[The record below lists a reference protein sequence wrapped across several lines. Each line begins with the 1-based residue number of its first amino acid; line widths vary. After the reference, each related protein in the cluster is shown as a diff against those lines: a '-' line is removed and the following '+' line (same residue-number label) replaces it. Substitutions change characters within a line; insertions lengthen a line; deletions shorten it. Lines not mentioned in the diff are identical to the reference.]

1 MKAGIRRRL
10 VWSYLLLIILTVVLF
25 EILIVSALRFY
36 YVEGIKQAMKDQGA
50 MFTSFY
56 EQEMAEGTFSKKAP
70 ILLQRYNFL
79 INAQVQIYDSTGKLI
94 ADTHE
99 TLNEEKM
106 EYEDVG
112 KALGGETSYF
122 QGETGEEKILSISQ
136 PLNLDETTFGAIRV
150 ITSMKQVDQ
159 VLQQNSL
166 MLMLIGLFVILV
178 AAFISLILA
187 NTITKPI
194 GVMTAAAE
202 QMASGQ
208 FSVRIA
214 KTKNDEIGKLAETL
228 NYMAEEVE
236 KHEQL
241 KNEFIASVS
250 HELRTPLTSVKG
262 WAITLHSMSEDQVF
276 REGLEIISNESERL
290 SHMLGDLLDLSR
302 LSAGKIEYKFEK
314 IDIESLIHQA
324 VSQMAPRAARQ
335 GVKLTESISG
345 SGSVQGDVHRL
356 KQVLLN
362 ILDNSLKFTQAG
374 GKVTVSL
381 QVSDK
386 DVLVAIADSGA
397 GIPDEELPLV
407 KEKFFKGKSRAS
419 GTGLGL
425 AICQEIIAAHNGS
438 LDLKSKASKGT
449 TVEIRLPVDKS

>member
-1 MKAGIRRRL
+1 M
-10 VWSYLLLIILTVVLF
+10 LIIVTVLLF

-56 EQEMAEGTFSKKAP
+56 EQEMAEGTFEKKAP

-79 INAQVQIYDSTGKLI
+79 INAQVQIYDSAGKLI

-99 TLNEEKM
+99 TLNKGEK

-122 QGETGEEKILSISQ
+122 QGESDGEKVLSISQ
-136 PLNLDETTFGAIRV
+136 PLNLDGTTFGVIRV
-150 ITSMKQVDQ
+150 ITSMMQVNQ
-159 VLQQNSL
+159 VLKQNSL

-194 GVMTAAAE
+194 GAMTAAAE
-202 QMASGQ
+202 QMASGK

-214 KTKNDEIGKLAETL
+214 KTKDDEIGKLAETL
-228 NYMAEEVE
+228 NFMAEEVE

-302 LSAGKIEYKFEK
+302 LSAGKIEYKFEMV
-314 IDIESLIHQA
+314 EVENLIHQA
-324 VSQMAPRAARQ
+324 VMQMEPRAARQ
-335 GVKLTESISG
+335 GVKLIESIVG
-345 SGSVQGDVHRL
+345 GGIVQGDIHRL
-356 KQVLLN
+356 KQVWLN
-362 ILDNSLKFTQAG
+362 ILDNSLKFTDAG
-374 GKVTVSL
+374 GQVTVSL
-381 QVSDK
+381 QVSGNEI
-386 DVLVAIADSGA
+386 VVSIADSGA

-407 KEKFFKGKSRAS
+407 KEKFYKGKSRAS

-425 AICQEIIAAHNGS
+425 AICQEIIVAHGGNME
-438 LDLKSKASKGT
+438 LKSKAGKGT
-449 TVEIRLPVDKS
+449 TVVITLPAEKN

>member
-1 MKAGIRRRL
+1 M
-10 VWSYLLLIILTVVLF
+10 LIILTVLLF
-25 EILIVSALRFY
+25 EIVIISALRFY
-36 YVEGIKQAMKDQGA
+36 YVEGIKQAMRDQGA

-56 EQEMAEGTFSKKAP
+56 EQEMAEGTFTKKAP

-79 INAQVQIYDSTGKLI
+79 ISAQVQIYDSAGKLI

-99 TLNEEKM
+99 RLNDEKRD
-106 EYEDVG
+106 YEDVRT
-112 KALGGETSYF
+112 ALGGQTSYF
-122 QGETGEEKILSISQ
+122 KGEADGEKILSTSQ
-136 PLNLDETTFGAIRV
+136 PLKFDGTTYGAIRV
-150 ITSMKQVDQ
+150 ITTMKQVDQ
-159 VLQQNSL
+159 VLKQNSL
-166 MLMLIGLFVILV
+166 MLMLIGLFVILI

-214 KTKNDEIGKLAETL
+214 KTKDDEIGKLAETL
-228 NYMAEEVE
+228 NFMAEEVE

-262 WAITLHSMSEDQVF
+262 WAITLHSMSEDQIF

-302 LSAGKIEYKFEK
+302 LSAGKIEYKFERLDMK
-314 IDIESLIHQA
+314 NLIHQA
-324 VSQMAPRAARQ
+324 VNQMEPRAARQ
-335 GVKLTESISG
+335 GVTLIESIEESG
-345 SGSVQGDVHRL
+345 HVQGDGHRL

-362 ILDNSLKFTQAG
+362 ILDNSLKFTPARG
-374 GKVTVSL
+374 EITVSL
-381 QVSDK
+381 QVSEK
-386 DVLVAIADSGA
+386 VLAMTIADSGD
-397 GIPDEELPLV
+397 GIPDEEIHLV
-407 KEKFFKGKSRAS
+407 KEKFYKGKSRAS

-425 AICQEIIAAHNGS
+425 AICQEIIEAHNGR
-438 LDLKSKASKGT
+438 LDLRSKAGAGT
-449 TVEIRLPVDKS
+449 MVEVCLPVDNS

>member
-1 MKAGIRRRL
+1 M
-10 VWSYLLLIILTVVLF
+10 LIILTVVLF

-36 YVEGIKQAMKDQGA
+36 YVEGVTQALKDQGA
-50 MFTSFY
+50 MFSSFY
-56 EQEMAEGTFSKKAP
+56 EQEMAEGSFAKKAP

-79 INAQVQIYDSTGKLI
+79 INAQVQIYDTSGKLI

-99 TLNEEKM
+99 NLNGKTKGF
-106 EYEDVG
+106 EDVG
-112 KALGGETSYF
+112 TALGGETGYF
-122 QGETGEEKILSISQ
+122 KGEAAGEKILSISQ
-136 PLNLDETTFGAIRV
+136 PLKLNEHTHGAIRI

-159 VLQQNSL
+159 VLKQNSL
-166 MLMLIGLFVILV
+166 VLLLIGLFVIIV

-187 NTITKPI
+187 NTITKPLGMI
-194 GVMTAAAE
+194 TSAAE

-214 KTKNDEIGKLAETL
+214 KTKDDEIGKLAETL

-276 REGLEIISNESERL
+276 REGLEIITNESERL

-302 LSAGKIEYKFEK
+302 LSAGKIEYKFERVDLK
-314 IDIESLIHQA
+314 SLIRQA
-324 VSQMAPRAARQ
+324 ISQMGPRADRQ
-335 GVKLTESISG
+335 GVKLIESIEG
-345 SGSVQGDVHRL
+345 NGFVQGDEHRL

-362 ILDNSLKFTQAG
+362 ILDNSLKFTSG
-374 GKVTVSL
+374 GGEIAVSL
-381 QVSDK
+381 QEVEK
-386 DVLVAIADSGA
+386 DSVVAIADTGD
-397 GIPDEELPLV
+397 GIPDEDLHLV
-407 KEKFFKGKSRAS
+407 KEKFYKGKSKAS

-425 AICQEIIAAHNGS
+425 AICQEIIKAHNGS
-438 LDLKSKASKGT
+438 LDLRSKAGIGT
-449 TVEIRLPVDKS
+449 VVEIRLPYDKS

>member
-1 MKAGIRRRL
+1 M
-10 VWSYLLLIILTVVLF
+10 LIILTVALF

-36 YVEGIKQAMKDQGA
+36 YIEGVKQTLKDQGA
-50 MFTSFY
+50 MFSSFY
-56 EQEMAEGTFSKKAP
+56 EQEMAEGSFTKKAP
-70 ILLQRYNFL
+70 ILLQHYNFL
-79 INAQVQIYDSTGKLI
+79 INAQVQIYDTAGNLI

-99 TLNEEKM
+99 NLNKKTKVH
-106 EYEDVG
+106 EDVG
-112 KALGGETSYF
+112 TALGGETGYF
-122 QGETGEEKILSISQ
+122 RGEAAGEKILAISQ
-136 PLNLDETTFGAIRV
+136 TLKLNGHTHGAIRI

-159 VLQQNSL
+159 VLKQNSL
-166 MLMLIGLFVILV
+166 VLLLIGLFVIII

-187 NTITKPI
+187 NTITKPLSTI
-194 GVMTAAAE
+194 TSAAE

-214 KTKNDEIGKLAETL
+214 KTKDDEIGKLGETL
-228 NYMAEEVE
+228 NFMAEEVE

-290 SHMLGDLLDLSR
+290 SNMLGDLLDLSR
-302 LSAGKIEYKFEK
+302 LSAGKIEYKFERLEM
-314 IDIESLIHQA
+314 ESLIRQA
-324 VSQMAPRAARQ
+324 VSQMLPRAARQ
-335 GVKLTESISG
+335 GVKLTESIDG
-345 SGSVQGDVHRL
+345 SGTIQGDVHRL

-362 ILDNSLKFTQAG
+362 ILDNSLKFTSAG
-374 GKVTVSL
+374 GEITISL
-381 QVSDK
+381 QASNNE
-386 DVLVAIADSGA
+386 VAIVIADTGA

-407 KEKFFKGKSRAS
+407 KEKFYKGNSRAS

-425 AICQEIIAAHNGS
+425 AICQEIIGNHNGS
-438 LDLKSKASKGT
+438 LDLKSKAGT
-449 TVEIRLPVDKS
+449 GTIVEIRLPADNS

>member
-1 MKAGIRRRL
+1 M
-10 VWSYLLLIILTVVLF
+10 LIILTVLLF
-25 EILIVSALRFY
+25 EVLIVSALRFY

-56 EQEMAEGTFSKKAP
+56 EQELAEGTFAKKAP

-79 INAQVQIYDSTGKLI
+79 INAQVQIYDSSGKLI

-99 TLNEEKM
+99 RLNEKNRD
-106 EYEDVG
+106 YEDVG
-112 KALGGETSYF
+112 TALGGEIGYF
-122 QGETGEEKILSISQ
+122 KGEADGEKILSIAQ
-136 PLNLDETTFGAIRV
+136 PVKFDGTTYGAIRV
-150 ITSMKQVDQ
+150 ITSMTQVDQ
-159 VLQQNSL
+159 VLKQNSL
-166 MLMLIGLFVILV
+166 MLMLIGLLVILV

-214 KTKNDEIGKLAETL
+214 KTKDDEIGKLADTL
-228 NYMAEEVE
+228 NFMAEEVE

-302 LSAGKIEYKFEK
+302 LSAGKIEYKFERLEV
-314 IDIESLIHQA
+314 ESLIHQA
-324 VSQMAPRAARQ
+324 VSQMVPRAARL
-335 GVKLTESISG
+335 GVKLTESIDG
-345 SGSVQGDVHRL
+345 SGIVQGDVHRL

-362 ILDNSLKFTQAG
+362 ILDNSLKFTSAG

-381 QVSDK
+381 QVSENEAVVSITDT
-386 DVLVAIADSGA
+386 GA
-397 GIPDEELPLV
+397 GIPDEELSLV
-407 KEKFFKGKSRAS
+407 KEKFYKGKSKAS

-425 AICQEIIAAHNGS
+425 AICQEIIEHHNGS
-438 LDLKSKASKGT
+438 LDLKSKAGTGT
-449 TVEIRLPVDKS
+449 TVEIRLPVDHS